1 MSAIVR
7 TEGLV
12 KRYDRTLATS
22 KTGSFQAAR
31 RLVDV
36 DLATHEGAQDLE

>member
-12 KRYDRTLATS
+12 KRYGRTVAVA
-22 KTGSFQAAR
+22 GI
-31 RLVDV
+31 
-36 DLATHEGAQDLE
+36 DLSIDQGEPAGGGIEPRYRHGRC